1 MLRQVSVVSGKGGT
15 GKTSLTALWST
26 LAERAVLVD
35 ADVDASNLPLALAHT
50 ERQRQTYIGRHV
62 AVVDDAS
69 CTACGACASACR
81 FEAFRTVQRD
91 GDVRYEVDALACEGC
106 TLCELACPTGAI
118 TMHPHESGEWFVSDT
133 EYGPLVHARLGVAEG
148 NSGKLVTQVR
158 RIAEDIAEAEGRSL
172 ILIDGPPGI
181 GCQTTAALT
190 GADLA
195 VLVTEPS
202 ASGRHDMG
210 RLLSVIDRLGLPAVV
225 VLNKADLAPDQRG
238 PIERLAAQHGAR
250 FVGSIPF
257 VPEIPRLLAMGTL
270 VASPPPALMPAVQSA
285 WEAALECIGD

>member
-26 LAERAVLVD
+26 LAHGAVLVD
-35 ADVDASNLPLALAHT
+35 ADVDASNLPLAIAHT
-50 ERQRQTYIGRHV
+50 ERERHV
-62 AVVDDAS
+62 YVGREVALVNERL
-69 CTACGACASACR
+69 CTACGLCAEVCR
-81 FEAFRTVQRD
+81 FGAFRTVRRD
-91 GDVRYEVDALACEGC
+91 GGTAYEVDPLECEGC
-106 TLCELACPTGAI
+106 TLCKFVCPADAI
-118 TMHPHESGEWFVSDT
+118 TMLPHESGEWFVSDT
-133 EYGPLVHARLGVAEG
+133 AYGPLVHARLGVAEG

-158 RIAEDIAEAEGRSL
+158 RTAEDLTDSEGRSL

-190 GADLA
+190 GVDLA
-195 VLVTEPS
+195 VVVTEPS

-210 RLLSVIDRLGLPAVV
+210 RLLSVIERLRLRAIV
-225 VLNKADLAPDQRG
+225 VLNKADLAPDQQG

-250 FVGSIPF
+250 FVGTVPF
-257 VPEIPRLLAMGTL
+257 VPELPRLLSMGAL
-270 VASPPPALMPAVQSA
+270 VASPPPALMLAVRSA